1 MVSPID
7 LQKALGG
14 MEYPAGKDAIVEH
27 AKAHGGGEDVVSA
40 LEGLGDGEFDTPAAV
55 SKAVFD

>member
-1 MVSPID
+1 MSPID

-27 AKAHGGGEDVVSA
+27 ARSHGGGDDVVEA
-40 LEGLGDGEFDTPAAV
+40 LQGIDDGDYDTPAAV